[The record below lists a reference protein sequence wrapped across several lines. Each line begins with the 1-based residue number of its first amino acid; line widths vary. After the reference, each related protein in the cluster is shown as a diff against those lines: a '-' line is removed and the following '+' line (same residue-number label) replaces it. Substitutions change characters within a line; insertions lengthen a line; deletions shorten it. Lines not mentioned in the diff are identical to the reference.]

1 MEKRIE
7 KEALRVRHSKR
18 SVIPLDHGMFHPEGT
33 L

>member
-18 SVIPLDHGMFHPEGT
+18 PVTPLDHGMFHPEGT